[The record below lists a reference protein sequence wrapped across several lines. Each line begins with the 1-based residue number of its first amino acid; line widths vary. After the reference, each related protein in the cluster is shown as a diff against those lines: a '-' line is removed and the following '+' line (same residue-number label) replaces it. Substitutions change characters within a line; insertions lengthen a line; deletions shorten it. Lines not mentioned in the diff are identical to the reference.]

1 MLEQGVKNTNDNL
14 PKLSQMQIDLLVHSL
29 VCDWTRVATLQYTN
43 SVGQARMRWLGI
55 DESHH
60 ELSHDPDSKIESQE
74 KLTKINKWYCEQVAY
89 LVRKLAET
97 PEPGWRRHVVGPYRG
112 RLDERAGQR
121 QLAYAQRHSVRD
133 RGQRSRDFAWDGR
146 CNTTMSRII
155 AC

>member
-1 MLEQGVKNTNDNL
+1 MSRSCGPWSRNCRRPGRRQLDVEPPVLEAGVKNTNDNL

-55 DESHH
+55 EESHH

-89 LVRKLAET
+89 LVRKLADT
-97 PEPGWRRHVVGPYRG
+97 PEPGGDGTLLDHTHS

-121 QLAYAQRHSVRD
+121 QLAYAQ
-133 RGQRSRDFAWDGR
+133 
-146 CNTTMSRII
+146 
-155 AC
+155 